1 MRNRA
6 ENRSFSGRGCAYI
19 GRRAHYG
26 WRVLL
31 VHFLYNFEVDSQ
43 YHFHTGCATKQVLG
57 VLCLAL
63 IAFATPGF
71 AADASKLP
79 GGTWDSIAKLPD
91 MNGVWEMTFGRG
103 GFAPPQQFSF
113 TPKYE
118 AMLKEFQASARQ
130 ESPMANC
137 VPPGM
142 PGTMGQPYPIEI
154 LFTPGMVTVIAE
166 AFMQVRHI
174 YTDGRPHPDDPDLTF
189 NGHSIGHWE
198 GDTLVVDSVGFTPD
212 TSLGMNMGT
221 RHSDKMHIVE
231 RFHLKDPKTLEIAT
245 TIDDP
250 EALTKPWGRTITYAR
265 HPDWTLAEYI
275 CQQNNRNFMDAS
287 GKAGINLKH

>member
-1 MRNRA
+1 
-6 ENRSFSGRGCAYI
+6 
-19 GRRAHYG
+19 
-26 WRVLL
+26 LL

-43 YHFHTGCATKQVLG
+43 YHFHTGCGTKQVLSILG
-57 VLCLAL
+57 LVLM
-63 IAFATPGF
+63 AFATPGF

-79 GGTWDSIAKLPD
+79 GGTWDSIQKLPD

-118 AMLKEFQASARQ
+118 AMLKEFQSSARQ

-137 VPPGM
+137 VPAGM
-142 PGTMGQPYPIEI
+142 PGTMSQPYPIEI

-250 EALTKPWGRTITYAR
+250 EALTKPWSRTITYAK